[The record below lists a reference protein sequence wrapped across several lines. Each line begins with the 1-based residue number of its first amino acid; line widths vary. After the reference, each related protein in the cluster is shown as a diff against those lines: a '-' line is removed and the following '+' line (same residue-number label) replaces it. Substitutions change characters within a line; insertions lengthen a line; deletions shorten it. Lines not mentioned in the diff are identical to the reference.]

1 MLFAWEWKVRMK
13 SHFHIT
19 GFTASLA
26 LKQKFGATRKF
37 SEMVYFSKLFWGSN
51 RPEPPKP
58 RPPPRQRGWLLP
70 RHKRQLCSRKT
81 PPLASK
87 SPWKLCNN
95 DKGLWGLS
103 FEHFLMIRKFE
114 VTFVGWTNC
123 YAEKKRIYF
132 GLPLALLKTF
142 LVFVSA

>member
-1 MLFAWEWKVRMK
+1 MK

-58 RPPPRQRGWLLP
+58 RPPPA
-70 RHKRQLCSRKT
+70 KRVTPAATQKT
-81 PPLASK
+81 AMQSK
-87 SPWKLCNN
+87 NPTPCQQ
-95 DKGLWGLS
+95 
-103 FEHFLMIRKFE
+103 I
-114 VTFVGWTNC
+114 T
-123 YAEKKRIYF
+123 
-132 GLPLALLKTF
+132 LKTMK
-142 LVFVSA
+142 

>member
-1 MLFAWEWKVRMK
+1 MK

-58 RPPPRQRGWLLP
+58 PPP
-70 RHKRQLCSRKT
+70 
-81 PPLASK
+81 PPGK
-87 SPWKLCNN
+87 EG
-95 DKGLWGLS
+95 DS
-103 FEHFLMIRKFE
+103 FRDTKDSYAVEKPQPLQANHLESYVIMIRGCKH
-114 VTFVGWTNC
+114 
-123 YAEKKRIYF
+123 
-132 GLPLALLKTF
+132 L
-142 LVFVSA
+142 

>member
-1 MLFAWEWKVRMK
+1 MK

-58 RPPPRQRGWLLP
+58 RPPPPPGKEGDSCRNTKDSYAVEKPHPLP
-70 RHKRQLCSRKT
+70 ANHLESY
-81 PPLASK
+81 
-87 SPWKLCNN
+87 
-95 DKGLWGLS
+95 
-103 FEHFLMIRKFE
+103 EIMIRGCKH
-114 VTFVGWTNC
+114 
-123 YAEKKRIYF
+123 
-132 GLPLALLKTF
+132 L
-142 LVFVSA
+142 

>member
-37 SEMVYFSKLFWGSN
+37 SEMVYFSKLLWGSN

-58 RPPPRQRGWLLP
+58 RPPPPRQRGWLLP

-95 DKGLWGLS
+95 DKGVQTPLRG
-103 FEHFLMIRKFE
+103 FE
-114 VTFVGWTNC
+114 VYHSSTFWWLENLRWLLSGELIVMRR
-123 YAEKKRIYF
+123 KRGYILDY
-132 GLPLALLKTF
+132 LLDY
-142 LVFVSA
+142 